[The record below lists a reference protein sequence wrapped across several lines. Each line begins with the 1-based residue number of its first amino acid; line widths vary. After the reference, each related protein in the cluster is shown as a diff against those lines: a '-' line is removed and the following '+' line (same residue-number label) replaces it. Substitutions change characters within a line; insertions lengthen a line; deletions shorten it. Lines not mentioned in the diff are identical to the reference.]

1 MRLLHLTLPV
11 SDVGAVASYFHDV
24 LQQRVVGNH
33 VHIGWSTIE
42 LQPAEGRPVGG
53 VHLAFNVPDN
63 RFGEAMTW
71 LRERTPLQ
79 RNPAGLDYF
88 ALESSWQSQSVY
100 FTGPDGLILELIGRR
115 RLPDSTHQGAF
126 HGSELTCLSEVGLPS
141 HDVDAVREQSSLRFG
156 LQPISPPS
164 PQFAPMGDDEG
175 PADRGRCGPALVP
188 RAEGPAQCAGAVA
201 AGRRRGRPGRCGGR
215 CTRLACAG
223 PDLPAARRA
232 ASAAAAAASGP
243 AAGAARRRTAG

>member
-11 SDVGAVASYFHDV
+11 SDVATVAAYFHDV

-42 LQPAEGRPVGG
+42 LQPAGAQPVGG

-63 RFGEAMTW
+63 RFAEAMAW

-79 RNPAGLDYF
+79 RSPEGRDYF

-115 RLPDSTHQGAF
+115 RLPASARVGVF
-126 HGSELTCLSEVGLPS
+126 HGNELTCLSEVGLPC
-141 HDVDAVREQSSLRFG
+141 HDVDAAREQSKRSFG
-156 LQPISPPS
+156 LQPISTAS
-164 PQFAPMGDDEG
+164 AQFAPMGDDEG
-175 PADRGRCGPALVP
+175 LLIMVAADRRWFPEQKDLP
-188 RAEGPAQCAGAVA
+188 NAQGLQLQV
-201 AGRRRGRPGRCGGR
+201 GDV
-215 CTRLACAG
+215 AG
-223 PDLPAARRA
+223 PGVVEDAALGWRVQA
-232 ASAAAAAASGP
+232 A
-243 AAGAARRRTAG
+243 

>member
-11 SDVGAVASYFHDV
+11 SDVATVAAYFHDV

-42 LQPAEGRPVGG
+42 LQAAGDHPVGG

-63 RFGEAMTW
+63 RFGEAMAW

-79 RNPAGLDYF
+79 RNPEGIDYF

-115 RLPDSTHQGAF
+115 RLPASAREGVF

-141 HDVDAVREQSSLRFG
+141 HDVDAVREQSSQRFG

-175 PADRGRCGPALVP
+175 LLIIVAADRRWFP
-188 RAEGPAQCAGAVA
+188 EQK
-201 AGRRRGRPGRCGGR
+201 
-215 CTRLACAG
+215 
-223 PDLPAARRA
+223 DLPNAQGVQLQVGDVSGSGELRDAALGWRVWA
-232 ASAAAAAASGP
+232 A
-243 AAGAARRRTAG
+243 

>member
-1 MRLLHLTLPV
+1 MRLLHLSLPV
-11 SDVGAVASYFHDV
+11 SDVATVAAYFHDV

-42 LQPAEGRPVGG
+42 LQAAGGHPVGG

-63 RFGEAMTW
+63 RFSEAMAW

-79 RNPAGLDYF
+79 RNPEGIDYF

-115 RLPDSTHQGAF
+115 RLPVSTRAGAF

-141 HDVDAVREQSSLRFG
+141 HDVDAVREQSSQRFG

-164 PQFAPMGDDEG
+164 PQFAPVGDDEG
-175 PADRGRCGPALVP
+175 LLIIVAADRRWFP
-188 RAEGPAQCAGAVA
+188 EQK
-201 AGRRRGRPGRCGGR
+201 
-215 CTRLACAG
+215 
-223 PDLPAARRA
+223 DLPNAQGVQLQVGDVSGSGELRDAALGWRVWA
-232 ASAAAAAASGP
+232 A
-243 AAGAARRRTAG
+243 

>member
-11 SDVGAVASYFHDV
+11 SDVARVAAYFRDV
-24 LQQRVVGNH
+24 LQLEVDGDQI
-33 VHIGWSTIE
+33 HIGWSTIQM
-42 LQPAEGRPVGG
+42 QPAGGHAVGG

-63 RFGEAMTW
+63 RFAEAMAW
-71 LRERTPLQ
+71 LRARAPLQ
-79 RNPAGLDYF
+79 RNPEGLDYF

-115 RLPDSTHQGAF
+115 RLPSSDRKGVF

-141 HDVDAVREQSSLRFG
+141 NDVDAVREHSSQRFG

-175 PADRGRCGPALVP
+175 LLIVVAADRRWFP
-188 RAEGPAQCAGAVA
+188 EQK
-201 AGRRRGRPGRCGGR
+201 
-215 CTRLACAG
+215 
-223 PDLPAARRA
+223 DLPNAQGVQLQVGDVRGSGELHDAALGWRV
-232 ASAAAAAASGP
+232 SAA
-243 AAGAARRRTAG
+243 

>member
-1 MRLLHLTLPV
+1 MCTSAGARSNCSPLK
-11 SDVGAVASYFHDV
+11 DVRSEAC
-24 LQQRVVGNH
+24 
-33 VHIGWSTIE
+33 T
-42 LQPAEGRPVGG
+42 
-53 VHLAFNVPDN
+53 AFNVPDN

-126 HGSELTCLSEVGLPS
+126 NGSELTCLSEVGLPS

-175 PADRGRCGPALVP
+175 LLIVVAADRRWFPEQKDLP
-188 RAEGPAQCAGAVA
+188 NAQGLLLQV
-201 AGRRRGRPGRCGGR
+201 GDV
-215 CTRLACAG
+215 AG
-223 PDLPAARRA
+223 PGVVEDAALGWRVQA
-232 ASAAAAAASGP
+232 
-243 AAGAARRRTAG
+243 T

>member
-11 SDVGAVASYFHDV
+11 SDVAAVAAYFHDV

-33 VHIGWSTIE
+33 VHVGWSMIE

-63 RFGEAMTW
+63 RFSEATAW

-79 RNPAGLDYF
+79 RDPQGRDYF

-115 RLPDSTHQGAF
+115 RLPASQRSGPF
-126 HGSELTCLSEVGLPS
+126 HGSEMTCLSEVGLPS
-141 HDVDAVREQSSLRFG
+141 RDVDAVRMLATERFG
-156 LQPISPPS
+156 LQALSPPS
-164 PQFAPMGDDEG
+164 AQFAPMGDDEG
-175 PADRGRCGPALVP
+175 LLIVVAADRHWFP
-188 RAEGPAQCAGAVA
+188 E
-201 AGRRRGRPGRCGGR
+201 RR
-215 CTRLACAG
+215 
-223 PDLPAARRA
+223 DLPNAQGLVVLLGDTCGSGALQDGALGWQVRA
-232 ASAAAAAASGP
+232 S
-243 AAGAARRRTAG
+243 

>member
-11 SDVGAVASYFHDV
+11 SDVGAVAAYFHDV
-24 LQQRVVGNH
+24 LQQRVVGHH

-42 LQPAEGRPVGG
+42 LLPAEGRPLGG

-63 RFGEAMTW
+63 RFGEAMIW

-115 RLPDSTHQGAF
+115 RLPASTRDGPF

-141 HDVDAVREQSSLRFG
+141 HDVDAVREQSHQHFG

-175 PADRGRCGPALVP
+175 LLIVVAADRRWFPEQKDLP
-188 RAEGPAQCAGAVA
+188 NAQGLQLQLGDV
-201 AGRRRGRPGRCGGR
+201 
-215 CTRLACAG
+215 AG
-223 PDLPAARRA
+223 PGVVEDGALGWRVQAA
-232 ASAAAAAASGP
+232 
-243 AAGAARRRTAG
+243 

>member
-11 SDVGAVASYFHDV
+11 SDVATVAAYFHDV

-33 VHIGWSTIE
+33 VHIGWSTVE
-42 LQPAEGRPVGG
+42 LQPAQGSPVGG

-63 RFGEAMTW
+63 RFSEAMAW

-115 RLPDSTHQGAF
+115 RLPASAREGAF

-141 HDVDAVREQSSLRFG
+141 HDVDTVRAQSQQRFG
-156 LQPISPPS
+156 LQPISTP
-164 PQFAPMGDDEG
+164 APMGDDEG
-175 PADRGRCGPALVP
+175 LLIVVAADRRWFP
-188 RAEGPAQCAGAVA
+188 EQK
-201 AGRRRGRPGRCGGR
+201 
-215 CTRLACAG
+215 
-223 PDLPAARRA
+223 DLPNAQGLQLRVGDVAGIGELCDDALGWRV
-232 ASAAAAAASGP
+232 AS
-243 AAGAARRRTAG
+243 T